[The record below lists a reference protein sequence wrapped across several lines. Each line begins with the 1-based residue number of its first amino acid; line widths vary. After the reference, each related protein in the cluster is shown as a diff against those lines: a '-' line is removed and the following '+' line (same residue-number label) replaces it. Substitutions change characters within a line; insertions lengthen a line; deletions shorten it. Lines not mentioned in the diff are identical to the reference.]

1 MSDIQKQIAEE
12 IARRIAEGSGKPVTP
27 KPALA
32 CPTDPQ
38 ERLLCEGCQ

>member
-12 IARRIAEGSGKPVTP
+12 VARRMAKKLANPDNP
-27 KPALA
+27 KPAQS

-38 ERLLCEGCQ
+38 ERLLCKGCQ